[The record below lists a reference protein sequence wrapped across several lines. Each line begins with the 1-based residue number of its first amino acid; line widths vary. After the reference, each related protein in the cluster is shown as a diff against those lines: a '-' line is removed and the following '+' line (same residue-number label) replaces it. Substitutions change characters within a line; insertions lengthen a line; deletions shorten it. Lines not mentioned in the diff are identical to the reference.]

1 MNVKTETFRIIN
13 IVDTTKII
21 VAFSLVVAALAVFY
35 LFPEWPLAVR
45 VLIIVAGVILA
56 AITGMQTEKGRHI
69 WDFVKDAQVEVRKV
83 VWPTRDETLQTT
95 LVVVVMVILV
105 ALFLWL
111 LDLLYGWLTGYL
123 LGHGG

>member
-1 MNVKTETFRIIN
+1 MNVNTETFRIIN
-13 IVDTTKII
+13 IVDTAKII
-21 VAFSLVVAALAVFY
+21 VAVALVVAALAVFY
-35 LFPEWPLAVR
+35 LLPEWSLAVR

-56 AITGMQTEKGRHI
+56 ALTGMQTEKGRHI
-69 WDFVKDAQVEVRKV
+69 WGFIKDAQIEVRKV

-95 LVVVVMVILV
+95 LVVVVMVVLV

-111 LDLLYGWLTGYL
+111 LDLLYGWLTGFL